1 MVTVFLTIR
10 TSHEKNYRLIRFSYV
25 YLIIKTIADFGRQLL
40 LSSNKTSTVAA
51 NQPLLIR

>member
-25 YLIIKTIADFGRQLL
+25 YLIIKTIVDFGRQLL